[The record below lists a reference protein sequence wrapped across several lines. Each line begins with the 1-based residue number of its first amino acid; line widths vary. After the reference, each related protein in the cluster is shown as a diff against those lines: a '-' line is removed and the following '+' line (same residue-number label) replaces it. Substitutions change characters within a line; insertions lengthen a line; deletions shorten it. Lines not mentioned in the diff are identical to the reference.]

1 MPCNLAFSI
10 AKASVPNER
19 LRALLTADAI
29 KDVVLAYLVR
39 QYAGLSPTL
48 LEASGSVA
56 RYRLGTLTL
65 TVADGAVTVAG
76 RRTRAVDADQL
87 ATNVSEL
94 LAQLAGRLFQ
104 KQVQEALAGVTT
116 RARMADVQGSKQ
128 QAAVFTINI

>member
-10 AKASVPNER
+10 AKAAVPSAQ

-29 KDVVLAYLVR
+29 KEVVSVYLQR

-48 LEASGSVA
+48 LEASGSRA

-65 TVADGAVTVAG
+65 TITAGAVELAG
-76 RRTRAVDADQL
+76 TRTSAADADAL
-87 ATNVSEL
+87 LTNVSEL
-94 LAQLAGRLFQ
+94 LTQLAGRLFQ
-104 KQVQEALAGVTT
+104 SRVQDALAGVTT
-116 RARMADVQGSKQ
+116 RARMAEVLGRNQ

>member
-1 MPCNLAFSI
+1 MPCNVAFSI
-10 AKASVPNER
+10 AKAAVPNER

-29 KDVVLAYLVR
+29 KDVVLAYLQR

-48 LEASGSVA
+48 LGASESCA

-65 TVADGAVTVAG
+65 TITDGAVKLAG
-76 RRTRAVDADQL
+76 RRTSAVDADQL

-94 LAQLAGRLFQ
+94 LTQLAGRLFQ
-104 KQVQEALAGVTT
+104 KQVQDALAGITT
-116 RARMADVQGSKQ
+116 RARMADVQGVRQ